1 MNNNNLLENLDDL
14 PSAKSS
20 NKQVKKKKY
29 IYSDG
34 VKKVTAFSLSPE
46 LIDKIN
52 RKSYWSRYSK
62 SEIVEAILNE
72 YFKDKDYEPVP
83 DDLNSK
89 VKDIL
94 S

>member
-1 MNNNNLLENLDDL
+1 MGNNNLLDNLDDL

-20 NKQVKKKKY
+20 SKPVKNKKY
-29 IYSDG
+29 VYDDG

-46 LIDKIN
+46 IIDKIN

-72 YFKDKDYEPVP
+72 YFKNKDYEPIP
-83 DDLNSK
+83 EDSNSK

>member
-1 MNNNNLLENLDDL
+1 MSNNLLDNLDDL

-20 NKQVKKKKY
+20 SKSKKRY
-29 IYSDG
+29 VYEDG
-34 VKKVTAFSLSPE
+34 VKKVTAFSLSPQ
-46 LIDKIN
+46 LIDKIA

-72 YFKDKDYEPVP
+72 YFKDKDFEPIP
-83 DDLNSK
+83 GDSEK

-94 S
+94 G

>member
-1 MNNNNLLENLDDL
+1 MSNNLLDSLDDL

-20 NKQVKKKKY
+20 IKSKKKY
-29 IYSDG
+29 IYDDG
-34 VKKVTAFSLSPE
+34 VKKVTAFSLSPY
-46 LIDKIN
+46 LVDKIA

-72 YFKDKDYEPVP
+72 YFKDKDYEPIP
-83 DDLNSK
+83 GDSEK
-89 VKDIL
+89 IKDIL

>member
-1 MNNNNLLENLDDL
+1 MNNNLLDSLDDL
-14 PSAKSS
+14 PSARSS
-20 NKQVKKKKY
+20 NKTVKKKKY
-29 IYSDG
+29 TYDDG

-46 LIDKIN
+46 LIDKIS

-83 DDLNSK
+83 GDSNSK
-89 VKDIL
+89 IKDIL
-94 S
+94 G